1 MEGELVTEIG
11 NKILNNNNYFIIIF
25 NIENFKKIRCS
36 EDLMWKYAQPRKVY
50 VNIAF
55 NNTLITFPFPVLNL
69 NVLSVSVLPSN
80 TFKQANH
87 HNLIY
92 KYMYIS
98 NQTKWKAAWE
108 VTLII
113 THSIVI
119 FVLTKPCQ
127 KLSIY

>member
-36 EDLMWKYAQPRKVY
+36 EDLMSKYAQPRKVY
-50 VNIAF
+50 VNITF

-80 TFKQANH
+80 TFKKANH
-87 HNLIY
+87 HSLIY
-92 KYMYIS
+92 KYIS
-98 NQTKWKAAWE
+98 NQIKLKATWE

-119 FVLTKPCQ
+119 LVSTKPCQ
-127 KLSIY
+127 KVNI

>member
-1 MEGELVTEIG
+1 MHSH
-11 NKILNNNNYFIIIF
+11 
-25 NIENFKKIRCS
+25 KK
-36 EDLMWKYAQPRKVY
+36 YN
-50 VNIAF
+50 VNITF

-92 KYMYIS
+92 EYMYIS
-98 NQTKWKAAWE
+98 NQTKLKAA
-108 VTLII
+108 I
-113 THSIVI
+113 IVI

-127 KLSIY
+127 KLSI